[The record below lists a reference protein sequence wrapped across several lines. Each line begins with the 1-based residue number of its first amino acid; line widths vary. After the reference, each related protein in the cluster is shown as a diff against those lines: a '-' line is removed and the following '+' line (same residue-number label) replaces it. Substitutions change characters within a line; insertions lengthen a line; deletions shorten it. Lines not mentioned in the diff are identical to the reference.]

1 METLTYKAKVQ
12 ADGSLIMAKSV
23 RDTLGLQQGEEIE
36 ISVFLPQNRR
46 QRTATNNGH
55 SVRKERIVRY
65 LQECIQRSEVT
76 SETVLSAQKALEA
89 IENILPHPLTD
100 VSTGSDGQ
108 VFYVWDCAEHHL
120 ILEVFP
126 KQVAELFYHNRTT
139 DTIWGHDYTVGEE
152 LPQGVMDKIRKAF
165 EESA

>member
-89 IENILPHPLTD
+89 LYAII
-100 VSTGSDGQ
+100 G
-108 VFYVWDCAEHHL
+108 
-120 ILEVFP
+120 
-126 KQVAELFYHNRTT
+126 
-139 DTIWGHDYTVGEE
+139 
-152 LPQGVMDKIRKAF
+152 
-165 EESA
+165 